1 MSNDKKQ
8 ALQALLQPVIF
19 GEQLAK
25 RLKEANVIDDSSSV
39 TSVGGDYEKL
49 CLNLEQVTL
58 GLKHQKDL
66 WKDRFFITAF
76 GLPYF
81 EN

>member
-1 MSNDKKQ
+1 MSDDEKQ

-39 TSVGGDYEKL
+39 TSAGGDYKKL

-58 GLKHQKDL
+58 GLKHQIG
-66 WKDRFFITAF
+66 FS
-76 GLPYF
+76 
-81 EN
+81 